1 MARGPAI
8 LGWGPNPNGEPQ
20 VSGCCQR
27 TLRKTHEGV
36 LPERD
41 IDDSLVPELL
51 KLSKE
56 VFDLDS
62 VISAA
67 EELKNVGQLKR
78 LVAPQFKE
86 PEDEWVRFLAPRVYD
101 GSFTQKVK
109 AQFFGSSYQKRP
121 PMFLNDQ
128 VNERLTTA
136 LVGASFTPDVPD
148 APIDPLDSGAVA
160 LAEQREASIIATPDE
175 LEGYGIVKAFV
186 CSAVKPARITARDQ
200 QSYFA
205 ILLDDNSRKTIARR
219 RRLVVKPVV
228 NVTRIDK
235 SRPRISP
242 ETASDLDFYWLRGQ
256 DLNLRPLGYEPS
268 ELPNCSTPRH
278 EY

>member
-1 MARGPAI
+1 M
-8 LGWGPNPNGEPQ
+8 
-20 VSGCCQR
+20 
-27 TLRKTHEGV
+27 
-36 LPERD
+36 
-41 IDDSLVPELL
+41 
-51 KLSKE
+51 
-56 VFDLDS
+56 
-62 VISAA
+62 
-67 EELKNVGQLKR
+67 
-78 LVAPQFKE
+78 
-86 PEDEWVRFLAPRVYD
+86 
-101 GSFTQKVK
+101 
-109 AQFFGSSYQKRP
+109 
-121 PMFLNDQ
+121 
-128 VNERLTTA
+128 TTA

-148 APIDPLDSGAVA
+148 APIDPLDIGAVA
-160 LAEQREASIIATPDE
+160 HAEQREASIIATPDE

-219 RRLVVKPVV
+219 GRLVVKPVV

-235 SRPRISP
+235 SRSRISP